1 MNSNNNSKQSE
12 KNTAAK
18 SSQTQVKPSPSPS
31 NSSLLSK
38 MSKVHKKNLL
48 ITLGLCAGIIFIILS
63 FLIPNKSENK
73 NNSGISETDNI
84 SIEFSKMTTSDYI
97 KEQENKLCEVLKR
110 VKGISEPY
118 VMITLDSSSEYIYA
132 TKNNSKESN
141 SVNNG
146 NTMSSKE
153 SQTDIILYSDVL
165 KQESPL
171 LVTEI
176 QPKIKGVAV
185 VCKGINSAEMQLKI
199 INLVSTVLN
208 LPTNRVYVISSD

>member
-1 MNSNNNSKQSE
+1 MNSNNNSKASE

-18 SSQTQVKPSPSPS
+18 SSQTQAKPSPS
-31 NSSLLSK
+31 NSSFLSK

-63 FLIPNKSENK
+63 FLVPNKSENK
-73 NNSGISETDNI
+73 NSPGISETDKI
-84 SIEFSKMTTSDYI
+84 SIEFSKMTTSEYI

-146 NTMSSKE
+146 NTMSSRE
-153 SQTDIILYSDVL
+153 SQTDVILYSDVL

-176 QPKIKGVAV
+176 QPKIKGVAI